1 MNTLSARKPTGFGLK
16 GMARWLAFGLLLFD
30 VNLGWTQQTSATLY
44 FANDR
49 VRVVKL
55 VERKEILNYRVEP
68 LVERRYRETFFDS
81 AELTLFQRGMY
92 YRVKES
98 FDGKV
103 RLDFHGGSTASD
115 APGPNSNH
123 SIALPASNLIAVRDG
138 RPDEISGLIKHFHLP
153 ADLGIKQI
161 QLVAEYGRHSVAL
174 TRTGKPEFI
183 VSLLAGNLEG
193 FSGRKLRREF
203 WALEVEAVGRPS
215 AAQVA
220 EMQRVRDFLIDDL
233 KFQREA
239 KSLYAYAVDKAVR
252 LRPDERRLET
262 VNSLGG
268 SRGNAPDQFD
278 EPDALAFT
286 LDGRLI
292 AADTENARFKIYR
305 FDDAAQSIQIVGR
318 EGTAAGEFGHGL
330 VLKTRGLTVYHQV
343 QGIAVDKSG
352 LIYVIDQGNQ
362 RVQVFNPD
370 GKVLPEKAIALKYC
384 PNETPRCAGAIWRA
398 LKGQYTSLQGLA
410 VDQDGGVFVSD
421 SGTSR
426 LYRYLPNGEL
436 DGTFNVPERNP
447 LSKKPLLKEPESMA
461 LYQDKL
467 FVANEGTG
475 DIKILDRKSGAP
487 IEPVSFGADV
497 IAGDA
502 EGLAV
507 MGDYLFAVDVQNS
520 RIAVFDLRN
529 TPPKFVMGF
538 VGDHES
544 ADGIAIDPTG
554 KYVAVAD
561 QGNLRIVLFSLPEIM
576 NHLATA
582 MPRK

>member
-1 MNTLSARKPTGFGLK
+1 MWVR
-16 GMARWLAFGLLLFD
+16 ARWLALSLLSFD
-30 VNLGWTQQTSATLY
+30 ITLGWAQPSGEPLY

-55 VERKEILNYRVEP
+55 IERKEILNYRVEFMG
-68 LVERRYRETFFDS
+68 ERRYRETFFDS
-81 AELTLFQRGMY
+81 AELMLFQRGMY

-103 RLDFHGGSTASD
+103 QLDFGPGAS
-115 APGPNSNH
+115 ASAAVGPMPMH
-123 SIALPASNLIAVRDG
+123 SIALPATNLLAVRDG
-138 RPDEISGLIKHFHLP
+138 RLNDIAELVKNLP
-153 ADLGIKQI
+153 PPAAQGSKQI
-161 QLVAEYGRHSVAL
+161 QLVADYGRHSVAL
-174 TRTGKPEFI
+174 ARTGKPEFI

-193 FSGRKLRREF
+193 FSGRKLRKEF
-203 WALEVEAVGRPS
+203 WALEIEAVGGPS
-215 AAQVA
+215 AAQLA
-220 EMQRVRDFLIDDL
+220 EIQRIRDYLIDEL

-239 KSLYAYAVDKAVR
+239 KSLYAYGVDKAVR

-305 FDDAAQSIQIVGR
+305 LDEASQSIQIVGR
-318 EGTAAGEFGHGL
+318 EGTAAGDFGHGL

-370 GKVLPEKAIALKYC
+370 GKVLPEKAIAMKYC
-384 PNETPRCAGAIWRA
+384 PSETPRCAGAIWRA

-436 DGTFNVPERNP
+436 DGNFNVPELHP
-447 LSKKPLLKEPESMA
+447 LSNKPLLKEPENMA

-475 DIKILDRKSGAP
+475 DIRIFNRKSGAS
-487 IEPVSFGADV
+487 IEPGSFGADV
-497 IAGDA
+497 FAGDA

-554 KYVAVAD
+554 KFVAIAD
-561 QGNLRIVLFSLPEIM
+561 QGNLRIVLYSLPEIL
-576 NHLATA
+576 NHLAAAT
-582 MPRK
+582 PKQ